1 MKIEIIKVIKT
12 EYEEI
17 ETNEPMKY
25 YRRISP
31 DHWEHKLGVYGWHRL
46 IDPLLYEEVYYNW
59 SRFHNAESKV
69 VNI

>member
-1 MKIEIIKVIKT
+1 MKLKIIHVEQK

-31 DHWEHKLGVYGWHRL
+31 DYWEHYLGDLHGWHRL
-46 IDPLLYEEVYYNW
+46 MDCLLYEEAYYFWAKNNANTK
-59 SRFHNAESKV
+59 HNK
-69 VNI
+69 